1 MLCEVLLV
9 EGCRFGRGSVFTAG
23 LHGKETEISLTL
35 ELVVSSLCCPR
46 GGVVQDCL
54 LQHVF

>member
-9 EGCRFGRGSVFTAG
+9 ERCRFGRGSASTAG
-23 LHGKETEISLTL
+23 LCGKETEISLTL

-46 GGVVQDCL
+46 GVVQDCL
-54 LQHVF
+54 LQHLF